1 MRKTRHPG
9 AIIDQRNPHWRKG
22 VHFFTLDKLWVKRPY
37 IQITLPCDECNKF
50 LFPVNPLGSSA
61 AVQWCEKGFKRTF
74 FSFGQWETC
83 SKDMQGDIF
92 FHSLNYFSSALSG
105 HKRGHTVYLSLNY
118 RFGINIWLRAFSVG
132 RWSGF
137 YFISFYSWIF
147 LLSFTAR
154 GERFALSGRD
164 TLSFQGKGKR
174 KRQKIW
180 CLKKLGFLLFTQKF
194 SRFDPYI
201 HSFLFTP
208 FFFPIVYK
216 KNRNFQELLFMQ
228 ALLKSYL
235 EDAQPCAFTQCM
247 IYIPV

>member
-92 FHSLNYFSSALSG
+92 FHSLSYFSSALSG

-132 RWSGF
+132 RWPAF

-164 TLSFQGKGKR
+164 TLSFQRRREAKTSKNMMS
-174 KRQKIW
+174 QKVRIFAVYT
-180 CLKKLGFLLFTQKF
+180 KVF
-194 SRFDPYI
+194 
-201 HSFLFTP
+201 P
-208 FFFPIVYK
+208 FRSVH
-216 KNRNFQELLFMQ
+216 L
-228 ALLKSYL
+228 
-235 EDAQPCAFTQCM
+235 
-247 IYIPV
+247 